1 MNSRREPSR
10 FLRPRRGE
18 IGTRRLYMSRSHRTE
33 LCSREFNL
41 DRIPLP
47 ERSSSMRR
55 LSSSA
60 FGLDDDSSNIDNM
73 DEIDA
78 SDIEFVTGK
87 AALSSRSLANRLHN
101 PFRRSKRDVAGD
113 DKMEDDTQVMGST
126 KLEKETSMKETRPL
140 FKPFRSIRRL
150 LTKSTGKG
158 SYRNNKNDDDNS
170 NNNNNDDSNSN
181 SYNNNNESDE
191 INTNPLITNDDGSEV
206 QSSLAILLITRELQL
221 MGESESEND

>member
-78 SDIEFVTGK
+78 SDIEFVTGRYP
-87 AALSSRSLANRLHN
+87 SNGFN
-101 PFRRSKRDVAGD
+101 EIGKRDIHEG
-113 DKMEDDTQVMGST
+113 
-126 KLEKETSMKETRPL
+126 
-140 FKPFRSIRRL
+140 
-150 LTKSTGKG
+150 
-158 SYRNNKNDDDNS
+158 NK
-170 NNNNNDDSNSN
+170 
-181 SYNNNNESDE
+181 
-191 INTNPLITNDDGSEV
+191 
-206 QSSLAILLITRELQL
+206 AII
-221 MGESESEND
+221 

>member
-1 MNSRREPSR
+1 
-10 FLRPRRGE
+10 
-18 IGTRRLYMSRSHRTE
+18 MSRSHRTE

-87 AALSSRSLANRLHN
+87 SALSSRSLANRLHN

-181 SYNNNNESDE
+181 SNSYNNNNESDE

>member
-1 MNSRREPSR
+1 
-10 FLRPRRGE
+10 
-18 IGTRRLYMSRSHRTE
+18 MSRSHRTE

-87 AALSSRSLANRLHN
+87 SALSSRSLANRLHN

-158 SYRNNKNDDDNS
+158 SYRNSKNDDDKS

-181 SYNNNNESDE
+181 SNSYSNNNESDE